1 MREKI
6 NELIHENNLL
16 KDEIYNITSKLYRFE
31 QENQS
36 LRAGWYWSTGSP
48 ADCSIQS
55 PQTAAGPC
63 VSRRKPRSSTSCTD
77 RRTRDSIADPHD

>member
-36 LRAGWYWSTGSP
+36 LRA
-48 ADCSIQS
+48 DIK
-55 PQTAAGPC
+55 
-63 VSRRKPRSSTSCTD
+63 RDND
-77 RRTRDSIADPHD
+77 RFPI